1 MRDKSNSNWSA
12 AMPLFFGFL
21 GLLILVGGFGAWASF
36 TQISG
41 AVIAPG
47 KIEVEQ
53 NRQVVQHPDGGV
65 VQEIYVA
72 EGDIV
77 EAGDLLIRLDA
88 EKLRAELSTIEGQLF
103 ELLARGA
110 RFEAERDSAD
120 SLKFPELL
128 VESDNPATRE
138 LMEGQ
143 SRLYQARMES
153 ENQMREQ
160 LSERRDQISSQIEG
174 VLAQQDALERQLV
187 LIESELVNQRSLLE
201 RGLAQATRVLTLARE
216 QASLEGQ
223 IGALQASAAQ
233 AKGRITEAGIE
244 IIRLE
249 TTRREEAIASLRDLQ
264 FQKFELTER
273 RRALLT
279 RLEQLDIRA
288 PVSGIVYDMQ
298 VFAKRSVIRP
308 AASLLYLIPQ
318 DRPLIITARID
329 SKDIDQLFVGQ
340 EVSLRFSAF
349 DQRTSPT
356 LFGSVVQVSADV
368 FVDERTQ
375 QSFYR
380 AQITI
385 NEGEITRL
393 PKNHHLLPGMTV
405 EAFVATDARTPIA
418 YFVKPFLDYFTK
430 AFREA

>member
-1 MRDKSNSNWSA
+1 MRDKSESNWSA
-12 AMPLFFGFL
+12 AMPLVFGFL
-21 GLLILVGGFGAWASF
+21 GLLILVGGFGTWAAF

-41 AVIAPG
+41 AVVASG

-65 VQEIYVA
+65 VQEIYVM
-72 EGDIV
+72 EGDVV
-77 EAGDLLIRLDA
+77 EKGDLLIRLDA
-88 EKLRAELSTIEGQLF
+88 EKLQAELSTIEGQLF
-103 ELLARGA
+103 DFLSRAA

-120 SLKFPELL
+120 SINFSELL
-128 VESDNPATRE
+128 IESDNPATRE

-143 SRLYQARMES
+143 TRLYQARMES
-153 ENQMREQ
+153 ESQMREQ
-160 LSERRDQISSQIEG
+160 LFERRKQISSQIEG
-174 VLAQQDALERQLV
+174 IFAQKEALERQHV

-201 RGLAQATRVLTLARE
+201 RGLAQAGRVLSLARE
-216 QASLEGQ
+216 QASLEGE
-223 IGALQASAAQ
+223 IGGLQSSAAQ
-233 AKGRITEAGIE
+233 TKGRITEAGIE

-249 TTRREEAIASLRDLQ
+249 TTRREEAIASLRDIQ

-279 RLEQLDIRA
+279 RLEQLEIRA
-288 PVSGIVYDMQ
+288 PVAGIVYDMQ
-298 VFAKRSVIRP
+298 VFAVRSVIRP
-308 AASLLYLIPQ
+308 AQSLLYLIPQ

-329 SKDIDQLFVGQ
+329 SKDIDQLFLGQ
-340 EVSLRFSAF
+340 EVSLQFSAF
-349 DQRTSPT
+349 DQRTTPA

-380 AQITI
+380 AQITL
-385 NEGEITRL
+385 NEGEIARL
-393 PKNHHLLPGMTV
+393 PENRHLIPGMTV
-405 EAFVATDARTPIA
+405 DAFVATDARTPIA
-418 YFVKPFLDYFTK
+418 YFLKPFMDYFTK